1 MGKYKNFGELNKGD
15 FVFSTVIA
23 NSSLEQNCIG
33 EIYDRYIINDKYL
46 CNDKLTLKLV
56 SDKSTFIHGWKYDPD
71 NHQGEF
77 SIEVMPDE
85 LIHAIDKKSKDENK
99 ISKTL
104 YSTNIE
110 DIQKN
115 VEQIIETIERRTIE
129 MTAYLNNYKSLASN
143 MKFNFA
149 MRKDM
154 RANEFAEN
162 NKKPKYQ
169 EVVTLDAVYV

>member
-33 EIYDRYIINDKYL
+33 EIYNRYIINDKYL
-46 CNDKLTLKLV
+46 CNNKLTLKLV
-56 SDKSTFIHGWKYDPD
+56 ADKSTFIHGWKYDPD

-85 LIHAIDKKSKDENK
+85 LIYAMDKKSKDENK
-99 ISKTL
+99 ISKTF

-115 VEQIIETIERRTIE
+115 VEQIIETIEKQTIE
-129 MTAYLNNYKSLASN
+129 MASYLGKCKDSLSN
-143 MKFNFA
+143 MKLNFA